1 MKTKHI
7 QPILVGIASMI
18 LSHLINGVVFLF
30 LTYYPTARYDD
41 GFFFPI
47 AFVIAAVYGWWS
59 KNYLYSF
66 LVGFF
71 SIPLIISFFP
81 PYFIPFT
88 FVTNFSGLTNY
99 NLLNPLQNVT
109 IQQALIGF
117 FYP

>member
-1 MKTKHI
+1 MRKHGI
-7 QPILVGIASMI
+7 FTEILKNTSSSSRSLPEVSVNVRPQV
-18 LSHLINGVVFLF
+18 NGVVFLF

-71 SIPLIISFFP
+71 SIPLITSFFP

-88 FVTNFSGLTNY
+88 FVTNFSGLTN
-99 NLLNPLQNVT
+99 
-109 IQQALIGF
+109 
-117 FYP
+117 